1 VGEYGILMKD
11 EMVRALLRPVGH
23 PLRKRVTR
31 RTSGQWARRKVGD
44 LLWVRE
50 CWAPTHAE
58 NPRIR
63 VSYRSDGTSYGL
75 NNGWAN
81 GPDGGLLFPEPLG
94 IRIPFPTKW
103 RPSMAMPRWASRLTL
118 RVVGLW
124 REHAAPSSITHRWI
138 GEGQPD
144 PQPTAVYLYGPETN
158 AHRGHVPGYA
168 AVPHWGEPL
177 PWVDDAEARREGVED
192 RAAYLRL
199 WESIN
204 GDQYPTWV
212 WRIEFEEASRG

>member
-1 VGEYGILMKD
+1 MGEYGILMKD

-94 IRIPFPTKW
+94 IRFPFPARW
-103 RPSMAMPRWASRLTL
+103 RPSMCMPRWASRLTY
-118 RVVGLW
+118 RIVGLW
-124 REHAAPSSITHRWI
+124 QE
-138 GEGQPD
+138 
-144 PQPTAVYLYGPETN
+144 
-158 AHRGHVPGYA
+158 PGLSLSRRR
-168 AVPHWGEPL
+168 PL
-177 PWVDDAEARREGVED
+177 PEVDDDEAHREGVEG
-192 RAAYLRL
+192 RAEYLAL
-199 WESIN
+199 WEAIN
-204 GDQYPTWV
+204 GPVYPELV
-212 WRIEFEEASRG
+212 WRIEFEEVSRG